1 MKIKLPIVAL
11 SGLLLTYAGAQAQG
25 VFGEVPPMRP
35 PEGSVPTMATLMP
48 ESVRQLLDRNWAV
61 VSHGMGPT
69 VLLRG
74 GSPTKHAYCEIIV
87 HDGLGRALNPPVSRC
102 WALN

>member
-1 MKIKLPIVAL
+1 MNTKLAILVL
-11 SGLLLTYAGAQAQG
+11 SGLLLICAGAQAQRP
-25 VFGEVPPMRP
+25 FGDVPAMRP

-48 ESVRQLLDRNWAV
+48 DSVRQLLDRNWAV
-61 VSHGMGPT
+61 VSHSMGPSL
-69 VLLRG
+69 LLR
-74 GSPTKHAYCEIIV
+74 SEASTKHAYCEITI